1 MVVVSIKGRL
11 GNQMFGF
18 ALYRQLLKMGKEVY
32 VDFLHEPLIDFF
44 GFQYNV
50 IDKETALE
58 YLKDRDNRNI
68 IKRWEYR
75 IFPQRCLCYE
85 EKATGVFDKNVL
97 RLDEVYLN
105 GYWQSE
111 RYFADVTEE
120 IRRMYRFPDLLTDYQ
135 QKMLDE
141 IQSKQSVSMHIRRG
155 DYLEHPELYGTITME
170 YYERAMRYIQER
182 KENVYFYIFTN
193 DIPWAMQ
200 NFKRD
205 NIFIIEDSGHAD
217 TGNLDM
223 ALMAACKDNIIA
235 NSSFSWWGAW
245 LNRNQEKIVIA
256 PKEWEVNRSTRDIW
270 CKGWL
275 KM

>member
-111 RYFADVTEE
+111 RYFSDVTEE

-135 QKMLDE
+135 KKMLDE

-205 NIFIIEDSGHAD
+205 NTFIIEDSGHAD

>member
-44 GFQYNV
+44 AFQYNV

-111 RYFADVTEE
+111 RYFSDVTEE

-170 YYERAMRYIQER
+170 YYDRAMRYIQER

-205 NIFIIEDSGHAD
+205 NTFIIEDSGHAD

>member
-1 MVVVSIKGRL
+1 MVVVNIQGRL

-32 VDFLHEPLIDFF
+32 VDFSHEPLIDFF

-85 EKATGVFDKNVL
+85 EKATGIFDKNVL
-97 RLDEVYLN
+97 RLDDVYLN

-111 RYFADVTEE
+111 RYFADATEE
-120 IRRMYRFPDLLTDYQ
+120 IRRMYRFPDSFTDYQ
-135 QKMLDE
+135 KKMLDE

-155 DYLEHPELYGTITME
+155 DYLEHPELYGTISME
-170 YYERAMRYIQER
+170 YYERAMRYVQER
-182 KENVYFYIFTN
+182 KENVCFYIFTN

-200 NFKRD
+200 NYKRD

-245 LNRNQEKIVIA
+245 LNQNQEKIVIA
-256 PKEWEVNRSTRDIW
+256 PKEWEVNHSTRDIW

>member
-1 MVVVSIKGRL
+1 MVVVNIQGRL

-32 VDFLHEPLIDFF
+32 VDFSHDPLIDFF

-75 IFPQRCLCYE
+75 IFPQRCRCYE

-97 RLDEVYLN
+97 RLNEVYLN

-120 IRRMYRFPDLLTDYQ
+120 IRQMYKFPDLLTNYQ
-135 QKMLDE
+135 KKMLDE

-245 LNRNQEKIVIA
+245 LNQNQEKIVIA

>member
-120 IRRMYRFPDLLTDYQ
+120 IRQMYRFPDLLTDYQ
-135 QKMLDE
+135 KKMLDE

-205 NIFIIEDSGHAD
+205 NIFIIEDCGHAD

>member
-1 MVVVSIKGRL
+1 MVVVNIQGRL

-18 ALYRQLLKMGKEVY
+18 ALYRQLERMGKEVY
-32 VDFLHEPLIDFF
+32 VDFSHEPLINLF
-44 GFQYNV
+44 GLQYNV
-50 IDKETALE
+50 IDKTTALE

-75 IFPQRCLCYE
+75 IFPHRCRCYE
-85 EKATGVFDKNVL
+85 EKSTGIFDKNVL
-97 RLDEVYLN
+97 KLDDVYLN

-120 IRRMYRFPDLLTDYQ
+120 VRCMYRFPECLSDYQ
-135 QKMLDE
+135 KKVLDE
-141 IQSKQSVSMHIRRG
+141 IQSIQSASIHIRRG

-170 YYERAMRYIQER
+170 YYRRAMRYIQER
-182 KENVYFYIFTN
+182 RENVCFYIFTN
-193 DIPWAMQ
+193 DISWAIQ
-200 NFKRD
+200 NFKD
-205 NIFIIEDSGHAD
+205 NNVFIIDNSKDSE

-245 LNRNQEKIVIA
+245 LNQNQEKVVLA
-256 PKEWEVNRSTRDIW
+256 PKKWEVNRSTRDIW
-270 CKGWL
+270 CKDWVRI
-275 KM
+275 